1 MDKIKLSPSALQN
14 LEKCSWMFFCQNL
27 LKIPQRPS
35 TAMSLGLIAHLVL
48 QLMLK
53 PRRKKLFKF
62 VVGQNSIIGSS
73 LEFLCRQQLNK
84 HKIFSEENLD
94 KLNTFIMT
102 GLRTDF
108 YCEGSTKILT
118 EQWIKLEDDNYI
130 IRGIIDKLIF
140 YDHKKIHCL
149 DFKTSKIKFNKK
161 DAENNLQGQIY
172 SLAVLEEYGVIP
184 EFEFIFLKFVRQPI
198 QKLKKFTKRE
208 LLGLK
213 STLTNI
219 ATYIQGFG
227 IKEAKSNY
235 AAYDPNRQYI
245 CKRMCQYKN
254 PFIYYSLVDIDGKM
268 LKSSFNKAD
277 LEPDLKKGINLAII
291 QRRYNGCLAWKKVNE
306 SM

>member
-102 GLRTDF
+102 GLRTD
-108 YCEGSTKILT
+108 
-118 EQWIKLEDDNYI
+118 
-130 IRGIIDKLIF
+130 
-140 YDHKKIHCL
+140 
-149 DFKTSKIKFNKK
+149 
-161 DAENNLQGQIY
+161 
-172 SLAVLEEYGVIP
+172 
-184 EFEFIFLKFVRQPI
+184 
-198 QKLKKFTKRE
+198 
-208 LLGLK
+208 
-213 STLTNI
+213 
-219 ATYIQGFG
+219 
-227 IKEAKSNY
+227 
-235 AAYDPNRQYI
+235 
-245 CKRMCQYKN
+245 
-254 PFIYYSLVDIDGKM
+254 
-268 LKSSFNKAD
+268 
-277 LEPDLKKGINLAII
+277 
-291 QRRYNGCLAWKKVNE
+291 
-306 SM
+306 